1 MNKDEMISQ
10 IEKMTVVELA
20 DLVKAMEEK
29 FGISAA
35 APMASG
41 GAVAGGAAEE
51 VKDSFNVVLKAS
63 GGQKISVIKVVREAT
78 GLGLAESK
86 ALVDGAPKNVKEG
99 LKKEEAE
106 ELKGKLE
113 AAGATVELQ

>member
-1 MNKDEMISQ
+1 MKDELITQ

-35 APMASG
+35 APMAAGG
-41 GAVAGGAAEE
+41 GAAGAAEE
-51 VKDSFNVVLKAS
+51 VKDTFNVVLKAF
-63 GGQKISVIKVVREAT
+63 GEQKINVIKAVREAT

-86 ALVDGAPKNVKEG
+86 ALVESAPKNVKEG
-99 LKKEEAE
+99 LKKSEAE
-106 ELKGKLE
+106 ELKAKLE
-113 AAGATVELQ
+113 AAGATAELV